1 MKQNEIITLCV
12 GIAVVVFFGWI
23 AKPSLS
29 AVFSTNSSSNMTST
43 STLPAVSGTNVSTDP
58 KLQII
63 DVSVGTGA
71 TVVKGSHVYV
81 NYIGMLQDGT
91 KFDSS
96 YDRGT
101 PIDFSVGTGQ
111 VIKGWDLGLLGMKV
125 GGKRRLVIAPDY
137 AYGSAGVSGV
147 IPPNSTLV
155 FDLELVDVK

>member
-12 GIAVVVFFGWI
+12 GIIIVVFFVWI
-23 AKPSLS
+23 GKPSLS
-29 AVFSTNSSSNMTST
+29 AVFKINSTMDQK
-43 STLPAVSGTNVSTDP
+43 STLPAVSGINISADP

-63 DVSVGTGA
+63 EVSAGA
-71 TVVKGSHVYV
+71 GALVAKGSHVYV
-81 NYIGMLQDGT
+81 NYVGMLENGT

-101 PIDFSVGTGQ
+101 PIDFTVGIGK

-125 GGKRRLVIAPDY
+125 GGKRRLVIDPDY
-137 AYGSAGVSGV
+137 AYGPTGIPDAG
-147 IPPNSTLV
+147 IPGNSTLV